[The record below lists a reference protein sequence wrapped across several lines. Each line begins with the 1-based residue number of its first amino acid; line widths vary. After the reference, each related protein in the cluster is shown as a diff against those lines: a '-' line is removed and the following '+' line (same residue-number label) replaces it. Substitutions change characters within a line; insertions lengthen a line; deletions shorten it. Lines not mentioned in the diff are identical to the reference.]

1 MNWLYPLPLSES
13 AKADSFIMMA
23 EQEGRAGFH
32 TPPESN
38 LKLPSFAEI
47 TMHYSS
53 VLQVFEV
60 CANRNYHLIEIFKE
74 MNKNIIINEREASVQ
89 KRFQKKQKLWLPFVS
104 NTTLKMH
111 TSIINPPSPLT
122 VIYRGLVDQC
132 LNYFFHR
139 RSIINFDVIIL
150 CLSRTFR
157 NSFVVPWRLMSFL
170 LPILAYLVY
179 SPLLDYRLLL

>member
-1 MNWLYPLPLSES
+1 
-13 AKADSFIMMA
+13 MMA

-60 CANRNYHLIEIFKE
+60 CVNRNYHLIEIFKE

-89 KRFQKKQKLWLPFVS
+89 KRFQKKAKIMA
-104 NTTLKMH
+104 T
-111 TSIINPPSPLT
+111 I
-122 VIYRGLVDQC
+122 C
-132 LNYFFHR
+132 
-139 RSIINFDVIIL
+139 
-150 CLSRTFR
+150 
-157 NSFVVPWRLMSFL
+157 
-170 LPILAYLVY
+170 
-179 SPLLDYRLLL
+179 